1 MAGCCYEGRELM
13 IGVFA
18 PKSPKGDFSF
28 SAYIYL
34 LLNFHLQNSTDQ
46 SMSTSMHYGAPMEI
60 FQIAERLRRDMTA
73 TEKMIW
79 EKVSNKQL
87 GVRIRRQHPIW
98 KFIADFYC
106 HEVRL
111 VIEIDGRI
119 HLLSKNKE
127 YDISRGI
134 TLKEFQIEILRFT
147 NDEVI
152 KETSLVIEKIKST
165 IEKLKQKGIHKSNRR
180 IIDG

>member
-1 MAGCCYEGRELM
+1 
-13 IGVFA
+13 
-18 PKSPKGDFSF
+18 
-28 SAYIYL
+28 
-34 LLNFHLQNSTDQ
+34 
-46 SMSTSMHYGAPMEI
+46 MHYGASMET
-60 FQIAERLRRDMTA
+60 FQIAERLRREMTA

-79 EKVSNKQL
+79 KKVANRQL

-106 HEVRL
+106 HEVKL
-111 VIEIDGRI
+111 VIEIDGGI
-119 HLLSKNKE
+119 HLPEYKE

-134 TLKEFQIEILRFT
+134 ILKEFQIEILRFT

-165 IEKLKQKGIHKSNRR
+165 IEKLKQKEIHKSNQ
-180 IIDG
+180 GTTAG